1 MEDHLLVRSV
11 SEIIDQERLE
21 VRLAKG
27 ERLRIKFG
35 IDPTSPN
42 IHLGRAIPLLK
53 LKDFQDA
60 GHQVVFIIGDFTGVI
75 GDTSDKE
82 SERPMLSREAVEANL
97 ATYFEQAGKI
107 LDMDHVEKHANSEW
121 LEKLTYREIGEQA
134 DAFSVAEF
142 IARENIAKRLEAGK
156 RVSLREMLYPIMQG
170 YDSVMVRADVEIGG
184 TDQRFN
190 ILAGRKLQ
198 ERFGQA
204 PQAVLLLELIPGT
217 DGRKMSSSWGN
228 TINVTDVPQ
237 DMFGKV
243 MSIPDELIGIYF
255 VHCTRINFDEIKP
268 FLEGMANGETN
279 PRDVKL
285 RLAKEIVRMYHGED
299 EAVEAER
306 YFIDTFSKHLMPEEV
321 SSLRV
326 AVGERLIDVLV
337 GGTLA
342 ESRSDAK
349 RKVEQGGVEL
359 TGERIDDVRYVIA
372 EKDIDQILRVG
383 KKEFRRLV
391 L

>member
-1 MEDHLLVRSV
+1 
-11 SEIIDQERLE
+11 
-21 VRLAKG
+21 
-27 ERLRIKFG
+27 
-35 IDPTSPN
+35 
-42 IHLGRAIPLLK
+42 
-53 LKDFQDA
+53 
-60 GHQVVFIIGDFTGVI
+60 
-75 GDTSDKE
+75 
-82 SERPMLSREAVEANL
+82 
-97 ATYFEQAGKI
+97 
-107 LDMDHVEKHANSEW
+107 
-121 LEKLTYREIGEQA
+121 
-134 DAFSVAEF
+134 
-142 IARENIAKRLEAGK
+142 
-156 RVSLREMLYPIMQG
+156 MQG